1 MNIMDD
7 ILQKYQ
13 EKANVFTRE
22 YGKLIICY
30 FFLGVIAYFPLI
42 TRPLTNA
49 DGITISVTYKSSHD
63 WENSLGRFGLQYI
76 DQLRGNFIFPE
87 LTTFFCL
94 FLLAWIVVLTIK
106 IFDIHKKSARVAV
119 GILLILSPS
128 VSNTLTYYYC
138 SDSYMIAYLLSVI
151 AAFLLLTRTGV
162 LSWLTAV
169 AAVLLS
175 LTLY

>member
-1 MNIMDD
+1 MDD

-13 EKANVFTRE
+13 EKANVFTRA

-87 LTTFFCL
+87 LTTFF
-94 FLLAWIVVLTIK
+94 
-106 IFDIHKKSARVAV
+106 
-119 GILLILSPS
+119 
-128 VSNTLTYYYC
+128 
-138 SDSYMIAYLLSVI
+138 
-151 AAFLLLTRTGV
+151 AFSFWPG
-162 LSWLTAV
+162 
-169 AAVLLS
+169 
-175 LTLY
+175 